1 MNELQQ
7 FVSRSIAKVL
17 TSDGWIRKNPIANI
31 TISNLKDGECEEDYQ
46 DVIKLYVECHLDY
59 LVREGFIKEAK
70 DRYELV
76 TVDELNAQ
84 VDRL

>member
-7 FVSRSIAKVL
+7 FVSRSIAEVL
-17 TSDGWIRKNPIANI
+17 TNDGWIRKNPIANI
-31 TISNLKDGECEEDYQ
+31 TISNLRDGESEEDYH
-46 DVIKLYVECHLDY
+46 DIIKIYVECHIDY
-59 LVREGFIKEAK
+59 LVEEGFIKEAK

-84 VDRL
+84 IDSL